1 MPEERRLRRR
11 IPVSNRKF
19 RPAQPS
25 PWARRRTPSATGQLS
40 KKPSRPIEI
49 LQRCNSEPTLR
60 TDGDNRKL
68 TTPPDSVLFRPMTC
82 TDVFSSADYLPLLQ
96 SPQKFEGYSKDSKV
110 VVNVIVEGSPGPI
123 RTMVKLG
130 SSVEETIRL
139 VVSKYSEEGRSPLL
153 HKNSAS
159 TFQLYHSHFSLE
171 SLNKSDVIGDVGSR
185 SFYLRKGING
195 DCSNSSRSSS
205 NNEGEMMES
214 AAFFTSEMV
223 SSSTEIIPATPTTPS
238 PLSFLQ
244 AFIARNINIIIR
256 TTCKL
261 WTLLGCLHC
270 S

>member
-1 MPEERRLRRR
+1 MPEERKLRRR

-19 RPAQPS
+19 RPARPS
-25 PWARRRTPSATGQLS
+25 LWPRRRTPSATGQLS
-40 KKPSRPIEI
+40 RKPSRPIEI

-130 SSVEETIRL
+130 SSVEEMIRL
-139 VVSKYSEEGRSPLL
+139 VVNKYSEEGRSPLL
-153 HKNSAS
+153 QKNSAS

-171 SLNKSDVIGDVGSR
+171 SK
-185 SFYLRKGING
+185 YLVYFSLLFICCLVTKKMRK
-195 DCSNSSRSSS
+195 
-205 NNEGEMMES
+205 
-214 AAFFTSEMV
+214 
-223 SSSTEIIPATPTTPS
+223 
-238 PLSFLQ
+238 
-244 AFIARNINIIIR
+244 
-256 TTCKL
+256 KY
-261 WTLLGCLHC
+261 
-270 S
+270 

>member
-11 IPVSNRKF
+11 IPVSKRKF

-25 PWARRRTPSATGQLS
+25 PWPRRRTPSATGQLS
-40 KKPSRPIEI
+40 KKTSRPIEI

-60 TDGDNRKL
+60 TDDDNRNL

-139 VVSKYSEEGRSPLL
+139 VVNKYCEEGRSPLL
-153 HKNSAS
+153 QKNSAS

-195 DCSNSSRSSS
+195 NCSNSSSSS
-205 NNEGEMMES
+205 SNEGEMVES

-261 WTLLGCLHC
+261 WRLLGCLHC

>member
-25 PWARRRTPSATGQLS
+25 PWPRRRTPSATGQLS

-60 TDGDNRKL
+60 TDDDNRNL

-96 SPQKFEGYSKDSKV
+96 SPQKFEGYSKESKV

-139 VVSKYSEEGRSPLL
+139 VVNKYSEEGRSPLL

-159 TFQLYHSHFSLE
+159 TFELYHSHFSLE
-171 SLNKSDVIGDVGSR
+171 CNFSSV
-185 SFYLRKGING
+185 YLLFGYQENEEKILKKINTE
-195 DCSNSSRSSS
+195 NI
-205 NNEGEMMES
+205 
-214 AAFFTSEMV
+214 FTENCLCLAIKKNAM
-223 SSSTEIIPATPTTPS
+223 EII
-238 PLSFLQ
+238 
-244 AFIARNINIIIR
+244 
-256 TTCKL
+256 
-261 WTLLGCLHC
+261 CLVEPFRKFQK
-270 S
+270 